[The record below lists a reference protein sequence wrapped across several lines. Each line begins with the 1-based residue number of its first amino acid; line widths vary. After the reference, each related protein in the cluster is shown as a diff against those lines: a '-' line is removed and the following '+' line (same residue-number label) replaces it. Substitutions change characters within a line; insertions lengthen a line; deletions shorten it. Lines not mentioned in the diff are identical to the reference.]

1 MKKNNIKKDDY
12 ESQYDFEIDYEMFN
26 TEEIVKIFNFFGL
39 VLKNAKHPVR
49 KDELIQSYNEYR
61 KILNNKSLE
70 KQYDK
75 NFEKKTGISIYK
87 TIKSIS

>member
-1 MKKNNIKKDDY
+1 MKKKNTKDY
-12 ESQYDFEIDYEMFN
+12 ESQYDFEIDYDLFN

-39 VLKNAKHPVR
+39 ILKNAKHPVN
-49 KDELIQSYNEYR
+49 KKELLDSYREYR
-61 KILNNKSLE
+61 NILNNKTLE

-87 TIKSIS
+87 TIQSISI

>member
-1 MKKNNIKKDDY
+1 MKKKNTKDY
-12 ESQYDFEIDYEMFN
+12 ESQYDFEIDYDLFN

-39 VLKNAKHPVR
+39 ILKNAKHPVS
-49 KDELIQSYNEYR
+49 KKELLESYREYR
-61 KILNNKSLE
+61 NILNNKTLE

-87 TIKSIS
+87 TIQSISI